1 MSDLK
6 KYVDDRKARDPEFAK
21 NYDEGYENFKIG
33 ATLKKARLE
42 KGFTQE
48 QLAKLLHTKK
58 TAISRIENHAE
69 DIRLSTLEKYA
80 RALDKEVKIVIE

>member
-6 KYVDDRKARDPEFAK
+6 KYVNDRKARDPDFAE

-33 ATLKKARLE
+33 ATLKRARLE

-69 DIRLSTLEKYA
+69 DMRLSTLEKYA
-80 RALDKEVKIVIE
+80 KALDKEVKIVIE